1 MIDSVRQILQSQ
13 QPGQVLC
20 RMFAENAVPP
30 LTFLADAAD
39 ITAGPIAYHS
49 GSVLAHMARVMDE
62 VAVATNGDPLAI
74 WMAFVHDAGK
84 LTSPRAMLPHHY
96 GHELRGEQIAKIWG
110 NEAMAGDTYTRAGI
124 FAAYNHMK
132 AGKYNQLQTKKKLRF
147 LLEVAASGW
156 MGQLWALASADSK
169 SHVGQIALLHWKA
182 ISHLAEGMTSRD
194 IPDRTWHE
202 CLKIL
207 ASQVKELD
215 P

>member
-30 LTFLADAAD
+30 LTFLADAD
-39 ITAGPIAYHS
+39 GVTAGPAAYHS
-49 GSVLAHMARVMDE
+49 GSVLTHMARVMDE

-84 LTSPRAMLPHHY
+84 LTSPKAMLPHHY
-96 GHELRGEQIAKIWG
+96 GHELRGEQIAEIWG
-110 NEAMAGDTYTRAGI
+110 KEAMAGDIYTRAGI

-132 AGKYNQLQTKKKLRF
+132 AGRYNLLQTRKKLRF
-147 LLEVAASGW
+147 LLDVAATGW
-156 MGQLWALASADSK
+156 MGQFWALASADSK
-169 SHVGQIALLHWKA
+169 SNVGQVALLHWKS

-194 IPDRTWHE
+194 IPDRTRHE

-207 ASQVKELD
+207 ATQVKELD